1 MGEVL
6 RDAPVRGRAPNAAL
20 ASRDAASDSPPLT
33 DQWNQIMNQAT
44 TRPIVTGPVGG
55 GRGRPFAASML
66 DVAAD
71 GYAEAEYLIEG
82 TATRFRLAPG
92 APLTRDGHWRVEP
105 AGAAPYRTRMLV
117 YRPNDRARFNG
128 TVVLTWNNVTAGYDL
143 FGAESRELFEGG
155 YALACLTTQKVGI
168 EGLPPDPQGLAAWD
182 PQRYG
187 SLAIPSDDY
196 SYDIFTQGA
205 WVVGEDRAREP
216 VDPMAGL
223 AVKRVIAQGASQSA
237 GRLATYV
244 NAIQPLTHAFDGFIL
259 QIYFGSGSALEVGD
273 TVVNINA
280 APAMRP
286 GDRMRGSNLLRDN
299 NGVPVFV
306 VNSEL
311 EAIACH
317 PVRQP
322 DSDTFRY
329 WESAGT
335 CHVSAQGQADRQEK
349 LIRDGVRV
357 VPLQEGIN
365 RIPILPLYDAALHHM
380 QRWLTKGTPPPIT
393 PKLEFAGEP
402 ATVVRDA
409 RGIAKGGIRLP
420 QADVPLAQNSAIP
433 LADDVFAY
441 LRGSSHPFPAD
452 KLRALYGSKAG
463 FIANFEAAAQR
474 AAAAGTLL
482 PRDIAKLVAE
492 ANESWRD

>member
-1 MGEVL
+1 
-6 RDAPVRGRAPNAAL
+6 
-20 ASRDAASDSPPLT
+20 
-33 DQWNQIMNQAT
+33 MNQAT
-44 TRPIVTGPVGG
+44 TRPIVSGPITG

-66 DVAAD
+66 DVAAH

-82 TATRFRLAPG
+82 TATRYRLAPG
-92 APLTRDGHWRVEP
+92 AQLTRDGHWRVEP
-105 AGAAPYRTRMLV
+105 AGAAPFRTRMLV
-117 YRPNDRARFNG
+117 YRPTDGARFNG

-155 YALACLTTQKVGI
+155 FALACLTTQKVGI

-182 PQRYG
+182 TQRYG
-187 SLAIPSDDY
+187 ALTIPSDDY

-205 WVVGEDRAREP
+205 LAVGKDRRQHP

-223 AVKRVIAQGASQSA
+223 AVQRVVAQGASQSA

-244 NAIQPLTHAFDGFIL
+244 NAIQPLTGAFDGFIL

-286 GDRMRGSNLLRDN
+286 GGRMRGSNLLRDD

-311 EAIACH
+311 EAIACY

-322 DSDTFRY
+322 DTDTFRY

-335 CHVSAQGQADRQEK
+335 CHVSAQGQRDRQDK
-349 LIRDGVRV
+349 LIRDEVRV

-365 RIPILPLYDAALHHM
+365 RIPILPLYDAAFHHM
-380 QRWLTKGTPPPIT
+380 QRWLTTGTPPPVA
-393 PKLEFAGEP
+393 PRVEFAGDP
-402 ATVVRDA
+402 AEVVRDA
-409 RGIAKGGIRLP
+409 HGIARGGIRFP

-433 LADDVFAY
+433 LAEDVFAY
-441 LRGSSHPFPAD
+441 LRGSSHPFAAE
-452 KLRALYGSKAG
+452 KLRALYGDKSSFLARFK
-463 FIANFEAAAQR
+463 AAAER
-474 AAAAGTLL
+474 AVAAGTLL
-482 PRDIAKLVAE
+482 PRDIAGLVAE
-492 ANESWRD
+492 ADASWRD